1 MVNINIEISE
11 DLHKRI
17 KVYCA
22 MNEITLK
29 DFIISTLSKNLSI
42 NKKEIKKFIKKNV

>member
-1 MVNINIEISE
+1 MVNINIEIPD

-17 KVYCA
+17 KIYCA

-42 NKKEIKKFIKKNV
+42 NKNKIKKLTKKNA